1 MPSSWQ
7 YHNHP
12 QSIPQG
18 FSTLEV
24 TPQTSRHG
32 ESFKEMPAPSGLEVL
47 SPVSVNLSTDGRH
60 SHYDAPEVVY
70 SSHFSPE
77 NKSFSSPLPASSL
90 DDTSG
95 GLLNGNECNDSHRAQ
110 RIIFGRASKRRW
122 FFVVLAAL
130 TIAVVIGLAVGLT
143 VGLRN
148 AHRKDE
154 SASNASSSQVSS
166 TNSGITNGSS
176 LAAIA
181 FNDTL
186 GVVHHRVY
194 YQDDAGK
201 IKESSW
207 NASSNLWQ
215 VSNSAIGQA
224 KLNTPLAAIVT
235 GPPQYGFVSNS
246 F

>member
-12 QSIPQG
+12 QSIPQS

-24 TPQTSRHG
+24 TPQTSRHF
-32 ESFKEMPAPSGLEVL
+32 ESFKEMPSPSGLEGL
-47 SPVSVNLSTDGRH
+47 SPVAVHPSTDARY
-60 SHYDAPEVVY
+60 SHDDAPEVVY
-70 SSHFSPE
+70 SSHLSPE
-77 NKSFSSPLPASSL
+77 NMSFSSPLPASYL

-95 GLLNGNECNDSHRAQ
+95 GLLNGKEFNDSHRAQ
-110 RIIFGRASKRRW
+110 RNIFGRASKRCW
-122 FFVVLAAL
+122 ICVILAAL
-130 TIAVVIGLAVGLT
+130 TITIVVGLAIGIT
-143 VGLRN
+143 FGLRN

-154 SASNASSSQVSS
+154 SASNGSSSQVPS
-166 TNSGITNGSS
+166 TDNGITNGSS

-194 YQDDAGK
+194 YQDHAGK

-207 NASSNLWQ
+207 NASSKLWQ

-235 GPPQYGFVSNS
+235 GPLQYGFVSNN